1 MIKKRFLS
9 LLVLLAAV
17 VTGAWADP
25 TTHVVTPSTVDDI
38 FSGDGYTL
46 GNAVSAGDVLDFRG
60 EIDLQHSLIV
70 NKQVNIKSSTKDAVV
85 KLNTP
90 TSGTSYSATVMYPQS
105 FVINKA
111 GSGTTVQDI
120 RIENTETW
128 IYNTSNVTFTGVTFH
143 VEEARV
149 GSSVGHLAVRY
160 SDNVKFDGCTIYT
173 KDNGG
178 SSSFVLTGSSNCTV
192 ENCTILSEGSVGNPL
207 VLGNT
212 NSSNDKPNGFSLVN
226 DHNTVKNCTIN
237 APISSMCRVNLCGK
251 YGLLEGNTIT
261 CDVSS
266 GFGAVAPTSFD
277 ERITY
282 RNNTI
287 GGNLSPLAYSTVEG
301 NTVAGTLSG
310 PNGSVLT
317 GNTVGGNV
325 TIGGANVTFT
335 DNNVFGKLTSSQKG
349 ATITGNTIVVNQTY
363 AISLSSTAADANNK
377 VQNNVLMAATNKGDA
392 AVESKST
399 SNTVSD
405 NKSEATTADGLT
417 WTFDFAAKTLVIG
430 GTGAMADYEATASGQ
445 TTALWAFLS
454 ALTERIVVGEGV
466 TAIGAN
472 AFAGFAGV
480 NSVIANGATPPSL
493 GSGAFDTNAT
503 IAAYVPA
510 GTIAAYQSAW
520 GASVASIADY
530 MSCGTDAKAIYDAST
545 KTLTIAGYGA
555 MTDFASAADQPWK
568 TLQADI
574 ETVVIENTVT
584 AIGDNAF
591 NGCSALS
598 AVYVEGSG
606 VTVGTDAFSGNADG
620 RKIFVPVANVI
631 DYTANW
637 TAYAA
642 DIRSTGYC
650 GAEGNETDV
659 VWEFNANTMGLTISG
674 TGPMAD
680 TSYNQWSAVRTSI
693 ESATIEPGVTTIGN
707 SAFASCSKLAAVS
720 IPSSVTSIG
729 SNVFSTCTA
738 LLSVSIPSSVTTI
751 GNTAFQKCSK
761 LTTVNIPDGVT
772 SIGNNVFQDCSELTA
787 ITIPDKVTSIGQY
800 AFQNCS
806 KLTTVNIPD
815 GVTSIGQYA
824 FDGCT
829 LLTAINIPA
838 SVANFGN
845 YAFRNCSNLTT
856 VNIPD
861 GVTSIGQYAF
871 EGCTLLTA
879 INIPA
884 SVATISNYA
893 FRNCSNLTAI
903 TIAEGVSS
911 IGNYT
916 FQSCSKLESVSF
928 PASVTSI
935 GMYSFRY
942 CSKLA
947 KVYIYAPSLTK
958 YGDDAFKNNAEGRKI
973 YVPAG
978 SVDTY
983 KAEWSGYAA
992 DIEAIALAL
1001 SETTDNSAALTEWDG
1016 YKADVTLTRTLS
1028 AGSWNTFA
1036 APFSTAIP
1044 DGWTLKELTSAK
1056 FADGTLT
1063 LNFATAASIE
1073 AGKPYLVKVTADTD
1087 LSTEPFTGAI
1097 VSKDAQPFTSTDVD
1111 FIPTL
1116 GATTIEGS
1124 DTKAVLFLAA
1134 NNTLLN
1140 PSALPA
1146 NMKGFRAYFQLK
1158 GDAVNA
1164 ASFNLDLGD
1173 GETTG
1178 IIAIGTDRAASTDNA
1193 TYTLD
1198 GRCISKATQKGVYI
1212 QNGKKVIIK

>member
-1 MIKKRFLS
+1 MRKNKLLL
-9 LLVLLAAV
+9 LLVLLLTAA
-17 VTGAWADP
+17 TGAWAQS
-25 TTHVVTPSTVDDI
+25 TTHVVKQDNVNTI
-38 FSGDGYTL
+38 FGGDGYTL
-46 GNAVSAGDVLDFRG
+46 GDAVKAGDVLDFQG

-70 NKQVNIKSSTKDAVV
+70 NKQVTIKSTTKDAVV

-90 TSGTSYSATVMYPQS
+90 TNVMPGAYTATVMYPQS
-105 FVINKA
+105 FVINKD

-128 IYNTSNVTFTGVTFH
+128 LYNTSNVTFTGVTFH
-143 VEEARV
+143 VEARV
-149 GSSVGHLAVRY
+149 GSGVGHLAVRY

-212 NSSNDKPNGFSLVN
+212 QNTNNDKPNGFSLVN

-237 APISSMCRVNLCGK
+237 APISSMCQVNLCGK

-261 CDVSS
+261 CNVSS
-266 GFGAVAPTSFD
+266 SFGAVYPTSFD

-287 GGNLSPLAYSTVEG
+287 GGNLSPMAYSTVEG

-325 TIGGANVTFT
+325 TISGANVTFT
-335 DNNVFGKLTSSQKG
+335 DNNVFGKLTLSQKG
-349 ATITGNTIVVNQTY
+349 ATITGNTIVVNQTF
-363 AISLSSTAADANNK
+363 AISLSSTAADANNT

-417 WTFDFAAKTLVIG
+417 WTFDFAAKALVIG
-430 GTGAMADYEATASGQ
+430 GTGAMANYEATDGLTSAP
-445 TTALWAFLS
+445 WAFLS

-480 NSVIANGATPPSL
+480 NTVIANGATPPSL

-530 MSCGTDAKAIYDAST
+530 MSCGADAKAIYDAST

-568 TLQADI
+568 TLQGDI

-591 NGCSALS
+591 SGCSALS

-620 RKIFVPVANVI
+620 RKIIVPVANVI
-631 DYTANW
+631 NYTANW

-720 IPSSVTSIG
+720 IPAGVTSIG

-761 LTTVNIPDGVT
+761 LTAVNIPDGVT
-772 SIGNNVFQDCSELTA
+772 SIGQYVFQDCSELTA
-787 ITIPDKVTSIGQY
+787 ITIPDDVTSIGQY
-800 AFQNCS
+800 AF
-806 KLTTVNIPD
+806 
-815 GVTSIGQYA
+815 
-824 FDGCT
+824 
-829 LLTAINIPA
+829 
-838 SVANFGN
+838 
-845 YAFRNCSNLTT
+845 
-856 VNIPD
+856 
-861 GVTSIGQYAF
+861 
-871 EGCTLLTA
+871 
-879 INIPA
+879 
-884 SVATISNYA
+884 
-893 FRNCSNLTAI
+893 
-903 TIAEGVSS
+903 
-911 IGNYT
+911 
-916 FQSCSKLESVSF
+916 
-928 PASVTSI
+928 
-935 GMYSFRY
+935 
-942 CSKLA
+942 
-947 KVYIYAPSLTK
+947 
-958 YGDDAFKNNAEGRKI
+958 
-973 YVPAG
+973 
-978 SVDTY
+978 
-983 KAEWSGYAA
+983 
-992 DIEAIALAL
+992 
-1001 SETTDNSAALTEWDG
+1001 
-1016 YKADVTLTRTLS
+1016 
-1028 AGSWNTFA
+1028 
-1036 APFSTAIP
+1036 
-1044 DGWTLKELTSAK
+1044 
-1056 FADGTLT
+1056 
-1063 LNFATAASIE
+1063 
-1073 AGKPYLVKVTADTD
+1073 
-1087 LSTEPFTGAI
+1087 
-1097 VSKDAQPFTSTDVD
+1097 
-1111 FIPTL
+1111 
-1116 GATTIEGS
+1116 
-1124 DTKAVLFLAA
+1124 
-1134 NNTLLN
+1134 
-1140 PSALPA
+1140 
-1146 NMKGFRAYFQLK
+1146 
-1158 GDAVNA
+1158 
-1164 ASFNLDLGD
+1164 
-1173 GETTG
+1173 
-1178 IIAIGTDRAASTDNA
+1178 
-1193 TYTLD
+1193 
-1198 GRCISKATQKGVYI
+1198 
-1212 QNGKKVIIK
+1212 